1 MIALFDA
8 DEAGVKA
15 TLRAL
20 PLFLEEDVAGK
31 TIVLPKGEDPDGFLR
46 KGNLE
51 EFGRQVA
58 HAVPIVDFFFDRLMK
73 TYDLKSV
80 EGKVRVA
87 REGVALLKKIPDKI
101 RRDFY
106 AKGLAERLDVK
117 ESFLY
122 EMLQSSPGEPS
133 KAGEDLR
140 RSSLERSFPKSEE
153 MVIRLMVHHP
163 EIIPTVLREGVLE
176 EFESPTLQKIAEAL
190 GDLYQRKGRL
200 DLPEALA
207 NFEEDVRGKL
217 CEFVFQEGGLEGGER
232 EKILKDCIQK
242 IREKRS
248 KKERGELLKKIKEAE
263 KEDEGKKL
271 VPLLKEHEELAKRER
286 DLQKDSFRK
295 G

>member
-1 MIALFDA
+1 
-8 DEAGVKA
+8 
-15 TLRAL
+15 
-20 PLFLEEDVAGK
+20 
-31 TIVLPKGEDPDGFLR
+31 
-46 KGNLE
+46 
-51 EFGRQVA
+51 
-58 HAVPIVDFFFDRLMK
+58 
-73 TYDLKSV
+73 
-80 EGKVRVA
+80 
-87 REGVALLKKIPDKI
+87 
-101 RRDFY
+101 
-106 AKGLAERLDVK
+106 
-117 ESFLY
+117 
-122 EMLQSSPGEPS
+122 
-133 KAGEDLR
+133 
-140 RSSLERSFPKSEE
+140 
-153 MVIRLMVHHP
+153 
-163 EIIPTVLREGVLE
+163 
-176 EFESPTLQKIAEAL
+176 LQKIAEAL

-263 KEDEGKKL
+263 KQDGGKKL

>member
-87 REGVALLKKIPDKI
+87 REGVALLKRSRTRFEGTSMP
-101 RRDFY
+101 
-106 AKGLAERLDVK
+106 KG
-117 ESFLY
+117 
-122 EMLQSSPGEPS
+122 
-133 KAGEDLR
+133 
-140 RSSLERSFPKSEE
+140 
-153 MVIRLMVHHP
+153 
-163 EIIPTVLREGVLE
+163 
-176 EFESPTLQKIAEAL
+176 
-190 GDLYQRKGRL
+190 
-200 DLPEALA
+200 
-207 NFEEDVRGKL
+207 
-217 CEFVFQEGGLEGGER
+217 
-232 EKILKDCIQK
+232 
-242 IREKRS
+242 
-248 KKERGELLKKIKEAE
+248 
-263 KEDEGKKL
+263 
-271 VPLLKEHEELAKRER
+271 
-286 DLQKDSFRK
+286 
-295 G
+295 